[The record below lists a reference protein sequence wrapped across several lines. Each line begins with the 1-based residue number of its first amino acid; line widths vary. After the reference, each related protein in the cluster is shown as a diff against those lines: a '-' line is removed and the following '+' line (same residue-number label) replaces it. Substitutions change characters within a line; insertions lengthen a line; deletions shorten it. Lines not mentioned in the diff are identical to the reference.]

1 VPGRNHARH
10 AQIEP
15 RELSMSGSRR
25 EAFAL
30 AFVRYWGANMQTF
43 VWSMDYEWPG
53 FTYPPEDRAL
63 LTRWGATVGSS
74 LTVFVAA
81 SVVLFL
87 ILASAILAVVWGPVL
102 TADPATTS
110 AITFFVTLGAACVL
124 SISVG
129 FPLAVIGA
137 ATIAGRFAP
146 PFEPPAEDVPEAL
159 RVYRTVIGQIRRV
172 GLIGGVLVPIGSLLM
187 LVSATFE
194 RVVVTLGSTLPW
206 VIVGIAVVESLLRF
220 VPAPDRRESSR

>member
-1 VPGRNHARH
+1 
-10 AQIEP
+10 
-15 RELSMSGSRR
+15 MSGSRR

-43 VWSMDYEWPG
+43 VWSQDYEWPG
-53 FTYPPEDRAL
+53 FTYQPEDRAL
-63 LTRWGATVGSS
+63 LARWGATVGSS
-74 LTVFVAA
+74 LTIFVAA

-102 TADPATTS
+102 MAEPATTT
-110 AITFFVTLGAACVL
+110 AITFFVALGAACVL

-129 FPLAVIGA
+129 FPLTVVGA
-137 ATIAGRFAP
+137 ALIASRFAP
-146 PFEPPAEDVPEAL
+146 PFEPPAHEVPDAL

-172 GLIGGVLVPIGSLLM
+172 ALIGGVLVPISSLLM

-194 RVVVTLGSTLPW
+194 RVVLTLGSILPW
-206 VIVGIAVVESLLRF
+206 VVVGIGVAESLLRF
-220 VPAPDRRESSR
+220 VPASTTSESPRQSGTP